1 MQPHRFSIG
10 MSLTGLALV
19 MLLAWL
25 PGVSMA
31 DIYMHEGRDG
41 VPMFTDQRDMGPD
54 YTFVR
59 RYGRPTARHSCQG
72 LTRSMLD
79 QRAADQ
85 MGWVMHYARHHQVD
99 QELIRAIIT
108 VESCFDR
115 FAVSRVGAQ
124 GLMQLMPGTAREV
137 GVDNSFD
144 PRQNIRGGVTYF
156 ARMLDRFDGDLTL
169 ALAAYNAGP
178 GAVERHGGVP
188 PFRETQGYIERVFN
202 EYRLLGGR
210 P

>member
-1 MQPHRFSIG
+1 MQPHRFSIW
-10 MSLTGLALV
+10 MPRAGLALAI
-19 MLLAWL
+19 LLFCL
-25 PGVSMA
+25 PSVVA
-31 DIYMHEGRDG
+31 AEIYIHEDRYGTTW
-41 VPMFTDQRDMGPD
+41 FTDQRDMGPD

-59 RYGRPTARHSCQG
+59 RYGRPTAWHSCQG

-85 MGWVMHYARHHQVD
+85 MGWVMHYAQHHRVD

-115 FAVSRVGAQ
+115 FAVSRVGAE

-137 GVDNSFD
+137 GVDNAFD

-156 ARMLDRFDGDLTL
+156 ARMLDRFEGDLTL

-202 EYRLLGGR
+202 EYRLLGGS